1 MEQDEFRTI
10 TGMAKGLYKEKG
22 SKFIGIAVPVRDE
35 DEVKGKLEEVRKQYH
50 DARHHCY
57 AFRLGYKGETF
68 RTNDDG
74 EPSGTAGKPIYG
86 QILSKEL
93 TDILI
98 IVVRYFGGTKL
109 GVSGLITAYK
119 SASRDALEQAEIIT
133 GTIDD
138 CYEVHFAY
146 PLMNEVMRLV
156 KNYKLKL
163 LNQHFELTCTIVF
176 LVRKSKS
183 EEVHEKFSKINGV
196 KIGIAYMC

>member
-10 TGMAKGLYKEKG
+10 TAMAKGLYKEKG
-22 SKFIGIAVPVRDE
+22 SKFISIAVPVRDE
-35 DEVKGKLEEVRKQYH
+35 DEVQGKLEEIRKQYH

-57 AFRLGYKGETF
+57 AFRLGYKGETY

-119 SASRDALEQAEIIT
+119 SASRDALEQAKIIT

-176 LVRKSKS
+176 LVRRSKS
-183 EEVHEKFSKINGV
+183 GEVHEKFSKINGV
-196 KIGIAYMC
+196 KIGMANIR

>member
-1 MEQDEFRTI
+1 MEQDEFKTI

-57 AFRLGYKGETF
+57 AFRLGYKGETY

-163 LNQHFELTCTIVF
+163 LKQHFELTCTIVF

-196 KIGIAYMC
+196 KIGMANIC

>member
-10 TGMAKGLYKEKG
+10 TGMAKGLYKEKS

>member
-10 TGMAKGLYKEKG
+10 TAMAKGLYKEKG
-22 SKFIGIAVPVRDE
+22 SKFISIAVPVRDE
-35 DEVKGKLEEVRKQYH
+35 DEVQGKLEEIRKQYH

-57 AFRLGYKGETF
+57 AFRLGYKGETY

-163 LNQHFELTCTIVF
+163 LKQHFELTCTIVF

-196 KIGIAYMC
+196 KIGMANIC